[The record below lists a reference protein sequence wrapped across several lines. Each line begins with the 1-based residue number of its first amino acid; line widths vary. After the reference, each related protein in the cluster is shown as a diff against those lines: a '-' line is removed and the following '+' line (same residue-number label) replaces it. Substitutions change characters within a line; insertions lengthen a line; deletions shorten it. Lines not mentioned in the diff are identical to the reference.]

1 METSVK
7 MRKKRTVYHFLDS
20 LLSVVIV
27 LYATYLIRNFIGSKV
42 LLSVLFF
49 LLAAEN
55 AIRLAEGKRT
65 KTQRFCVMALYLA
78 GAVLIL
84 VLDPFHSCLLAAMAV
99 EFIVLLF
106 NRITAILKKPKKRVI
121 VLNVICILLILF
133 VGITIFSEDMLM
145 SQAADLDEATLLEN
159 PELTEVADSID
170 TLESLEISDTIGG
183 WDLVLF
189 IAVML
194 VILSRIILHVVGI
207 SVSQMKLNILMNI
220 IRETY
225 VLEILLGL
233 VMMIIVC
240 STIFYTLEDNMSNYG
255 DALWY
260 CFALV
265 TTIGF
270 GDVTA
275 TTAIGRVLSVFLGI
289 YGIVV
294 VAIITS
300 VIVNFYGEMR
310 RMSKPEGNEH
320 E

>member
-7 MRKKRTVYHFLDS
+7 TRKKNAVYHLMDS
-20 LLSVVIV
+20 LLSVAIV

-65 KTQRFCVMALYLA
+65 KTQRFCVMGLYLA

-84 VLDPFHSCLLAAMAV
+84 VLDPFHSCLLAAAGI
-99 EFIVLLF
+99 EFIVILF
-106 NRITAILKKPKKRVI
+106 NRVTAILNKPKTRVI

-133 VGITIFSEDMLM
+133 AGSIVITGDMLM
-145 SQAADLDEATLLEN
+145 TQAADMDEAGLVEN
-159 PELTEVADSID
+159 SELSLVANSID
-170 TLESLEISDTIGG
+170 RLESLEISDTIGG
-183 WDLVLF
+183 RDLILF
-189 IAVML
+189 IALML
-194 VILSRIILHVVGI
+194 VILSRIILHAVGI
-207 SVSQMKLNILMNI
+207 SVSQTKLNILMNI